1 MILTHQKKKQPFGS
15 KSRDNLAS
23 YIAGEIVT
31 VKYKSKDRYG
41 RVLELYILII

>member
-1 MILTHQKKKQPFGS
+1 MILTHQKKVLFAS

-31 VKYKSKDRYG
+31 VRYKSKDRYG
-41 RVLELYILII
+41 EF